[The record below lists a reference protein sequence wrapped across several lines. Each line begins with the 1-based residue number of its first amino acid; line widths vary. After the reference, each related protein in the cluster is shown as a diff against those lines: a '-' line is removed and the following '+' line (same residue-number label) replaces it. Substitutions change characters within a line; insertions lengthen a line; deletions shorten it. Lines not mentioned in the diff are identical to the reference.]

1 MAEAPQRRRPAVSLL
16 AEPGAHA
23 APGAVATL
31 RVHARNVGTGPLDLV
46 VTVLGLESGWPPV
59 PVAVPAVPA
68 DATVTVELPVTP
80 PVGAAGGDYPFV
92 VQVESREPAGARRT
106 AYVDATVHVDAAS
119 DLVLTV
125 EPADAR
131 AVRSRRVQVVLA
143 NTGDRPTTVRLEA
156 RPEPGDVR
164 VGLGAHQV
172 DVPPHTSVRI
182 PARASTRRPRVLG
195 HARRGAYHVTATG
208 TRAPQRFDAS
218 FTARPLLPGGALRVV
233 AVIGVAV
240 LWIGLVAAALP
251 WVSGRFDGSGD
262 TTAGRTTAPAD
273 PGDDGTGTDGDGSG
287 TGTDGDGS
295 GGGDSDGS
303 GDGSGDGDAGADAE
317 GVRVAGAVTSSD
329 PSGVTVQVMPAAT
342 LADGATAFPDAG
354 PGQAVPVVAT
364 DDTPVGKVSSL
375 AVPVERSDE
384 ASERRSTVTGDDGTW
399 AFAGLSATG
408 RYLVVLSKPGYQTVR
423 YWVTGA
429 QAAAVPLEVALE
441 PGRGRLSGVITGPDG
456 AAGGVTVTLSDG
468 TTTVTTRSATEGDVG
483 RWEVDGLSTPT
494 TYLVTASADQLGAQS
509 QLVRLDAAGSASVDL
524 RLSASATT
532 LSGWVTGTT
541 STGGEGVGLGGVT
554 VTATRGDQA
563 RSATTV
569 TGDNPGSFVLPDLAV
584 PGTYTVTVSA
594 DGYATQTR
602 TLRLTAATDPTLH
615 LALSSL
621 GGTVDGSTRDD
632 AGAPLAA
639 VGLTLSGPAGT
650 FKTMSASD
658 GRGSFHLDGIPAGDY
673 VLAAESFGHEPASAQ
688 VSVRSGKSSP
698 VELELARLEGDGL
711 TATAHVRGRVTD
723 AGTGARITCAN
734 LEPDEE
740 CLVTVTTTV
749 RPPGED
755 PSTLK
760 VTASPDAP
768 YELPAAG
775 GGGLYPGLYHLR
787 ITVPGYEPGS
797 VTVQVPMGETV
808 EAATVALYPS
818 PSIVGSVSARV
829 GVVPAGTCVVAVD
842 RGADAPGDDPCTEGD
857 VAGSCASDAGACAFL
872 GVNGGYEINRLSSG
886 AYDVYVVPP
895 AGSEFVR
902 PDKVTATLTPG
913 DVRRVDWTLD
923 RLGVLFVNVLAS
935 TSTGSVLPAEG
946 AQVWVVDAD
955 GDASA
960 KVTANKQGLARI
972 PSLGSGIYRVE
983 ARLGSSTGDQ
993 GNVSVGL
1000 NQEIQTQVVL
1010 SSPVGG
1016 VEGTVVTYLGA
1027 GVPSP
1032 VAQALVTVSGAVG
1045 YDGLTPL
1052 RDTAGPF
1059 ETESDGSFR
1068 VCTVRPCTGGGG
1080 TIYLPLIQ
1088 SQMDVTVSRTGYRTY
1103 QASDVSTLDPLLIEL
1118 QPEGRHFTGSIA
1130 FDPASVPANAS
1141 QLRFDVVTAPPGT
1154 GQISVTRSGSAL
1166 LWSDSAQAEDPLG
1179 GRLIRP
1185 GHYELVASLPG
1196 YTSDT
1201 VEFDVPTAPEAVP
1214 PVAFSLVQD
1223 GQLRLSLVTADGAD
1237 DGADPD
1243 RVENATVTVH
1253 RTGATTTLDTP
1264 PGSNVVDFGAVPA
1277 GSYRVEVRA
1286 AGFELFDA
1294 QVAVPAGST
1303 AAIPVLVERLGTIVG
1318 RVQADVYGTRRDVPG
1333 AVVTATKGT
1342 EDFSV
1347 SSPTGAFTLTGTK
1360 AEPGLRQ
1367 GTWDVEA
1374 ELEGYTQTAPVQV
1387 AIPASSAGPDALT
1400 RTADVVMQAQPG
1412 SVQVFATDTAGPVDG
1427 LTMTLTYRS
1436 GDVVVPA
1443 ISPTCTPT
1451 SAPSSTCTPTAGVYV
1466 FTALQPVTYT
1476 LNISGE
1482 GVAPLVVPVTAIAGD
1497 VRQIDVSITAPGAG
1511 VQGSVTQQNADGTSV
1526 PLDGETVRLL
1536 AQGADPDTATETT
1549 TVDGRYEFT
1558 RVPAG
1563 TYTISVET
1571 DDGLSA
1577 QRTLTL
1583 QSGQTLVVDLVVSER
1598 TYSLTVRVT
1607 ATAGDLTGALVS
1619 ITGGSV
1625 TPAAQPVVR
1634 TGAGVYA
1641 TTFAQI
1647 PAGDWTAT
1655 VSGPSGH
1662 LGTFAEDVSVPDE
1675 NVVTIAVTETQL
1687 VLRATSAEADAP
1699 ASITATVAPLSGAD
1713 ARSVVLPVGGGDTTL
1728 WLPRTGAKVTAT
1740 AAGWDVTISPAA
1752 TTTVPVGATFQVVTI
1767 TLSALA
1773 TATTLTAPATVDR
1786 GDQLSMT
1793 AAVTSGGNPVS
1804 TGSVRLQRLVAGEW
1818 QNQGGAVQLDGDG
1831 SVTLTAS
1838 TTSWPLGSVSLRV
1851 LYGGSSGVAA
1861 SQSGTET
1868 VTVRGATTTA
1878 LAWATGTLTATVEA
1892 AVGSAVPTG
1901 TVRFE
1906 LPNGNAVP
1914 SCGNVAVNAS
1924 GVATCAYAQPAA
1936 ATVITAEFTGTN
1948 SWLASDDDVTV
1959 PAAPPATP

>member
-16 AEPGAHA
+16 AEAGAHA

-31 RVHARNVGTGPLDLV
+31 RVHARNVTAGPLDLV
-46 VTVLGLESGWPPV
+46 VTLLGLESGWPPV

-68 DATVTVELPVTP
+68 DATVSVELPVTP

-92 VQVESREPAGARRT
+92 VQVESRDAGGARRT
-106 AYVDATVHVDAAS
+106 AYVDAAVHVDEAS

-125 EPADAR
+125 EPVDAR

-143 NTGDRPTTVRLEA
+143 NTGDLPTTVRLEA
-156 RPEPGDVR
+156 RPDPGDVR
-164 VGLGAHQV
+164 VGLGASQV
-172 DVPPHTSVRI
+172 DVPPHSSVRI

-208 TRAPQRFDAS
+208 SRAPQRFDAS

-233 AVIGVAV
+233 AVVGVAV
-240 LWIGLVAAALP
+240 LWIGLIAAALP
-251 WVSGRFDGSGD
+251 WVSERFDGSG
-262 TTAGRTTAPAD
+262 TPAAGATTAPAS
-273 PGDDGTGTDGDGSG
+273 PGGDEPGGGSDGGGQGDGES
-287 TGTDGDGS
+287 GDG
-295 GGGDSDGS
+295 GS
-303 GDGSGDGDAGADAE
+303 GDGTDASDE

-342 LADGATAFPDAG
+342 LADDATAAFPDAG
-354 PGQAVPVVAT
+354 PGQAVPVTAS

-429 QAAAVPLEVALE
+429 QAAAAPLEIDLE
-441 PGRGRLSGVITGPDG
+441 PGRGRLGGVISGPSG
-456 AAGGVTVTLSDG
+456 PAGGALITISDG

-483 RWEVDGLSTPT
+483 RWAVDGLSTPT

-524 RLSASATT
+524 RLSASSTT

-584 PGTYTVTVSA
+584 PGTYTLTVAA

-602 TLRLTAATDPTLH
+602 TLRLTSATTPRLH

-632 AGAPLAA
+632 AGAPLDA

-658 GRGSFHLDGIPAGDY
+658 GKGSFHLDGIPAGDY
-673 VLAAESFGHEPASAQ
+673 VLSAESFGHEPASAQ
-688 VSVRSGKSSP
+688 VSVTSGKSSP
-698 VELELARLEGDGL
+698 VELTLVRLEGDGL
-711 TATAHVRGRVTD
+711 TATSHVRGRVTD
-723 AGTGARITCAN
+723 AGTGARITCEN

-740 CLVTVTTTV
+740 CLVTVSTTV
-749 RPPGED
+749 RPPGAD
-755 PSTLK
+755 PSTLT
-760 VTASPDAP
+760 VTADPDTP

-775 GGGLYPGLYHLR
+775 DGGLYPGLYHLR
-787 ITVPGYEPGS
+787 ITAPGYEPGT
-797 VTVQVPMGETV
+797 VMVQVPMGQTV
-808 EAATVALYPS
+808 EAATVALFPS
-818 PSIVGSVSARV
+818 PSIIGSVSARV
-829 GVVPAGTCVVAVD
+829 GVVPKGTCVVALE
-842 RGADAPGDDPCTEGD
+842 RGAPAPGADPCREGD
-857 VAGSCASDAGACAFL
+857 VANSCAVDAGACAFL
-872 GVNGGYEINRLSSG
+872 SVNGGYEINRLSSG

-895 AGSEFVR
+895 PGSEFVR
-902 PDKVTATLTPG
+902 PDKVSATLTPG

-935 TSTGSVLPAEG
+935 TSTGSVFPAEG
-946 AQVWVVDAD
+946 AQVWVVDED
-955 GDASA
+955 GESSP
-960 KVTANKQGLARI
+960 KVTANEQGAVRL
-972 PSLGSGIYRVE
+972 PSLSPGIYRIE
-983 ARLGSSTGDQ
+983 ATLGSASGDQ
-993 GNVSVGL
+993 ANVSVGL
-1000 NQEIQTQVVL
+1000 NQEIQAQVVL
-1010 SSPVGG
+1010 SAPVPG
-1016 VEGTVVTYLGA
+1016 VEGTVVSYLAA
-1027 GVPSP
+1027 GVPAP
-1032 VAQALVTVSGAVG
+1032 VSGAKVTVSGVVG

-1052 RDTAGPF
+1052 RATGDPAEIAT
-1059 ETESDGSFR
+1059 SDGGGFR
-1068 VCTVRPCTGGGG
+1068 VCTVRPCVGGS
-1080 TIYLPLIQ
+1080 TTYLGLIETR
-1088 SQMDVTVSRTGYRTY
+1088 MDISVTKTGYRSY
-1103 QASDVSTLDPLLIEL
+1103 QATGVSTTDPLLIEL
-1118 QPEGRHFTGSIA
+1118 QPEGRHFVGTIA
-1130 FDPASVPANAS
+1130 FEPTAVPANVS
-1141 QLRFDVVTAPPGT
+1141 QLRFDVVSAPPGT
-1154 GQISVTRSGSAL
+1154 GQISLTRSGSTL
-1166 LWSDSAQAEDPLG
+1166 VWSDSAQAEDPAG

-1196 YTSDT
+1196 FTSDT
-1201 VEFDVPTAPEAVP
+1201 VEFDVPAAPAAVP
-1214 PVAFSLVQD
+1214 AVAFSLVQD
-1223 GQLRLSLVTADGAD
+1223 GQLRLALVTADGPD
-1237 DGADPD
+1237 SGTDPD

-1277 GSYRVEVRA
+1277 GPYRVEVRA

-1294 QVAVPAGST
+1294 DVQVPAGST
-1303 AAIPVLVERLGTIVG
+1303 GAIPVLVERLGTIVG
-1318 RVQADVYGTRRDVPG
+1318 RVQADVYGTQRDVPG

-1342 EDFSV
+1342 DQFTV
-1347 SSPTGAFTLTGTK
+1347 SAPTGAFTLTGTK
-1360 AEPGLRQ
+1360 TDPGLRE

-1374 ELEGYTQTAPVQV
+1374 DLDGYTQSAAVPV
-1387 AIPASSAGPDALT
+1387 AIPASSAGPEALT
-1400 RTADVVMQAQPG
+1400 QTANVLMSAQPG
-1412 SVQVFATDTAGPVDG
+1412 SVQVFATDTTGPVNG
-1427 LTMTLTYRS
+1427 LQMTLTYRS
-1436 GDVVVPA
+1436 GDVVVPP
-1443 ISPTCTPT
+1443 ISPSCTPT
-1451 SAPSSTCTPTAGVYV
+1451 STPSSTCTPTAGVYV
-1466 FTALQPVTYT
+1466 FTGLQPVTYT

-1482 GVAPLVVPVTAIAGD
+1482 GVAPLVVPVTAVAGD

-1511 VQGSVTQQNADGTSV
+1511 VQGTVTKQNADGTSV
-1526 PLDGETVRLL
+1526 PLDGETVKLL
-1536 AQGADPDTATETT
+1536 LDGADPDTATEVT

-1563 TYTISVET
+1563 TYTISVAT
-1571 DDGLSA
+1571 DEGLSA

-1607 ATAGDLTGALVS
+1607 SSAGDLTGALVT

-1634 TGAGVYA
+1634 TGPGAYA

-1655 VSGPSGH
+1655 VSGPAGH
-1662 LGTFAEDVSVPDE
+1662 LGTFSREVTVPDE
-1675 NVVTIAVTETQL
+1675 DEVTIPVAETQV
-1687 VLRATSAEADAP
+1687 VLRATSTATDAP
-1699 ASITATVAPLSGAD
+1699 SSITATVSPLSGAD

-1728 WLPRTGAKVTAT
+1728 WLPRTGATVTAT
-1740 AAGWDVTISPAA
+1740 ATGWDVAISPAA
-1752 TTTVPVGATFQVVTI
+1752 ATTVPVGATFQVVTI
-1767 TLSALA
+1767 TLSAQA
-1773 TATTLTAPATVDR
+1773 TTTTLTAPANVNR
-1786 GDQLSMT
+1786 GQQLSVT
-1793 AAVTSGGNPVS
+1793 AAVQSGGNPVS
-1804 TGSVRLQRLVAGEW
+1804 TGSVRLQRQVDGEW

-1831 SVTLTAS
+1831 SVTLTAA
-1838 TTSWPLGSVSLRV
+1838 TTSWPLGDASLRV
-1851 LYGGSSGVAA
+1851 VYGGSTGVAG
-1861 SQSGTET
+1861 SQSSTET

-1892 AVGSAVPTG
+1892 VSGSAVPTG

-1924 GVATCAYAQPAA
+1924 GVATCAYAQPAT

-1948 SWLASDDDVTV
+1948 NWLASDDDVTV
-1959 PAAPPATP
+1959 PAAPTTP